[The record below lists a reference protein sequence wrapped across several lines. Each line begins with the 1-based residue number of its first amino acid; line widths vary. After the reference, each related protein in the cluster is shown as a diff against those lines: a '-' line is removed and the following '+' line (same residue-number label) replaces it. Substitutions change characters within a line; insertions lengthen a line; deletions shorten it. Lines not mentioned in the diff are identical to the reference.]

1 MPKTANQDLP
11 RILLTGFDPFGGESI
26 NPSWEAVRRLDGKRI
41 GGHRVVARQLPTE
54 FAGSLD
60 LFQAAVREIAPVILL
75 GVGQAGGRTQL
86 SIERVAINVQDARIA
101 DNAGA
106 QPVDEPVIAD
116 GPAAYFSTLP
126 IKAMLAAL
134 HAKGLPAEISQT
146 AGTYVCNHIAY
157 AMLHL
162 AAKRRGMRAGF
173 IHIPYL
179 PEQAAHLRGAASMAQ
194 ADVVRGLEIALRT
207 AIATNV
213 DRKLSAGS
221 ID

>member
-1 MPKTANQDLP
+1 MPKTTNQDLP

-26 NPSWEAVRRLDGKRI
+26 NPSWEAVRTFDGRRM
-41 GGHRVVARQLPTE
+41 GGHRIVARQLPTE
-54 FAGSLD
+54 FAGSLRA
-60 LFQAAVREIAPVILL
+60 LKTAVRELAPTVLL
-75 GVGQAGGRTQL
+75 GVGQAGGRTRL

-106 QPVDEPVIAD
+106 QPVDEPVAAD

-162 AAKRRGMRAGF
+162 ASKKRGVRAGF

-179 PEQAAHLRGAASMAQ
+179 PEQAAHRRGAASMAQ
-194 ADVVRGLEIALRT
+194 SDVIRGLDIALRS
-207 AIATNV
+207 AIATSV
-213 DRKLSAGS
+213 DRKLSAGALN
-221 ID
+221 

>member
-1 MPKTANQDLP
+1 MPKLAKPNLP

-26 NPSWEAVRRLDGKRI
+26 NPSWEAVRMLDGRRI
-41 GGHRVVARQLPTE
+41 GGHRIVARQLPTE
-54 FAGSLD
+54 FAGSLSA
-60 LFQAAVREIAPVILL
+60 LKALVREVSPVILL

-106 QPVDEPVIAD
+106 QPMDEPVIAN

-134 HAKGLPAEISQT
+134 HDQGLPAEISQT
-146 AGTYVCNHIAY
+146 AGTYVCNHISY

-162 AAKRRGMRAGF
+162 ASKRRGMRAGF

-179 PEQAAHLRGAASMAQ
+179 PEQAAHVRGAASMAQ
-194 ADVVRGLEIALRT
+194 NDVLRGLEIALRT
-207 AIATNV
+207 AIVTTV
-213 DRKLSAGS
+213 DRKLNAGAL
-221 ID
+221 D

>member
-1 MPKTANQDLP
+1 MSISLP
-11 RILLTGFDPFGGESI
+11 RILLTGFDPFGGELI
-26 NPSWEAVRRLDGKRI
+26 NPSWETVRALHGKRI
-41 GGHRVVARQLPTE
+41 GGHVVVARQLPTE
-54 FAGSLD
+54 FAASLR
-60 LFQAAVREIAPVILL
+60 LLKATVREVKPAILL
-75 GVGQAGGRTQL
+75 GVGQAGGRHQL
-86 SIERVAINVQDARIA
+86 SLERVAINLQDARIP

-134 HAKGLPAEISQT
+134 HAAGLPAEISHS

-162 AAKRRGMRAGF
+162 ASKRRGLRAGF

-179 PEQAAHLRGAASMAQ
+179 PVQAARRRGAASMAQ
-194 ADVVRGLEIALRT
+194 ADMERGLTIALRT
-207 AIATNV
+207 AATTMI
-213 DRKLSAGS
+213 DCKLGAGT

>member
-1 MPKTANQDLP
+1 MNKLP
-11 RILLTGFDPFGGESI
+11 TILLTGFDPFGGESI
-26 NPSWEAVRRLDGKRI
+26 NPSWEAVRALHGKRI
-41 GGHRVVARQLPTE
+41 AGHRVVARLLPTQ
-54 FAGSLD
+54 FAASLRA
-60 LFQAAVREIAPVILL
+60 LKAAMREVEPAIML
-75 GVGQAGGRTQL
+75 GVGQAGGRNRL
-86 SIERVAINVQDARIA
+86 SIERVAINLQDARIP

-116 GPAAYFSTLP
+116 APAAYFSTLP

-134 HAKGLPAEISQT
+134 QAEGLPAEISYS

-162 AAKRRGMRAGF
+162 AAKQRRMRAGF

-179 PEQAAHLRGAASMAQ
+179 PVQAARLRGTASMAH
-194 ADVVRGLEIALRT
+194 ADVVRGLEIMLRT
-207 AIATNV
+207 ATVTTV
-213 DRKLSAGS
+213 DRKLAAGT